1 MGVSSMK
8 RPGIV
13 AGVVIL
19 ILGGLVG
26 HVNKLSSSVKAETSV
41 AQVSP
46 FELTMNASNLP
57 VESFDAF

>member
-1 MGVSSMK
+1 MK

-26 HVNKLSSSVKAETSV
+26 QVNKLSSSVKAETSV

-46 FELTMNASNLP
+46 FELTMNASSLP